1 MTMIVPDHAASA
13 AGRIG
18 AFPCRMVTLTLHS
31 ALRSVRFLAE
41 VTTRLAAVGLCVNHV
56 SAFLHDHL
64 FVPAE
69 QANEAVEIRIHMAAD
84 ARAKG

>member
-1 MTMIVPDHAASA
+1 MIVPDHAASA

-18 AFPCRMVTLTLHS
+18 AFPCRMVTLPLHS
-31 ALRSVRFLAE
+31 ALRSVGFLAE
-41 VTTRLAAVGLCVNHV
+41 VTTRLATVGLCMNHL

-69 QANEAVEIRIHMAAD
+69 QAEEAVEILLRMAAD